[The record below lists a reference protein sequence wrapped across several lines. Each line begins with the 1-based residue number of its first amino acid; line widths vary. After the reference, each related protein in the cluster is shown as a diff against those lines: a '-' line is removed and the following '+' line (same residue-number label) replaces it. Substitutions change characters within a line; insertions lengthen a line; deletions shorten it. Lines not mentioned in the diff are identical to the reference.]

1 MMKRIVLRTAAVCG
15 IIIAALAGY
24 AQTLTVT
31 SPNNGDFLGLSNQL
45 KFNVTG
51 ASTQVNIKAT
61 ITGPGSTQFTSE
73 NDFTPDA
80 DGKIND
86 QLPINFSQGAPE
98 GAYTIDVVAKRKS
111 DNGVFGNVTIN
122 VTVDVN
128 KPKFL
133 QFNPLNNSF
142 VKGIVP
148 ITVKVLEPNFK
159 DYRVQVNGSD
169 IPNNTGTTLVNDT
182 FTVLW
187 DTTGIQFDGTQTLSI
202 RLRDEANNEET
213 KTISVTLDRIA
224 PVVTIVQ
231 PLSNVKL
238 SPNSSVSVAID
249 IRDGSSNSVDVTGVD
264 VVIKKL
270 DGTFLAR
277 VPRSSFQNTGGNNF
291 RWSGKLRFNRG
302 YGKQFKIV
310 VNVVDRAGNVSATQE
325 VIVTY
330 K

>member
-1 MMKRIVLRTAAVCG
+1 MVKRLVFRVSLIWGLMAIAVLG
-15 IIIAALAGY
+15 FS
-24 AQTLTVT
+24 QTLTVT

-51 ASTQVNIKAT
+51 ASTQVNVKAT
-61 ITGPGSTQFTSE
+61 ITGPGAVQFTSE
-73 NDFTPDA
+73 NDFTPDV
-80 DGKIND
+80 DGKINGE
-86 QLPINFSQGAPE
+86 LPINFNQGSPE
-98 GAYTIDVVAKRKS
+98 GAYTIAVVAKRKS
-111 DNGVFGNVTIN
+111 DNGVFGNVNIN

-133 QFNPLNNSF
+133 AFNPLASSF

-169 IPNNTGTTLVNDT
+169 IPNNTGTTLSGGS
-182 FTVLW
+182 FTVMW
-187 DTTGIQFDGTQTLSI
+187 DTTGIQFDGAQTVSI

-213 KTISVTLDRIA
+213 KTFTLTLDRVA
-224 PVVTIVQ
+224 PVVTIAQ

-238 SPNSSVSVAID
+238 SPKSAVSVAID
-249 IRDGSSNSVDVTGVD
+249 LNDGSSNSVDVSGVD
-264 VVIKKL
+264 VVVKKL

-277 VPRSSFQNTGGNNF
+277 VPRSSFRNTGGNNF
-291 RWSGKLRFNRG
+291 RWSGKLRYNSK

-325 VIVTY
+325 VVVTY

>member
-1 MMKRIVLRTAAVCG
+1 MKRIVLRTAAVCG
-15 IIIAALAGY
+15 LIIAALAGY

-61 ITGPGSTQFTSE
+61 ITGPGGVQFTSE

-86 QLPINFSQGAPE
+86 QLPINFNQGAPE

-111 DNGVFGNVTIN
+111 DNGVFGNVSIN

-159 DYRVQVNGSD
+159 DYRVQINGSD
-169 IPNNTGTTLVNDT
+169 IPNNTGTSLVNDS

-187 DTTGIQFDGTQTLSI
+187 DTTGIQFDGSQTVSI

-213 KTISVTLDRIA
+213 KTITVTLDRVA
-224 PVVTIVQ
+224 PVVGIVQ
-231 PLSNVKL
+231 PLSNIKL
-238 SPNSSVSVAID
+238 SMNSSVSVAID
-249 IRDGSSNSVDVTGVD
+249 MQDGSANSIDVTGVD
-264 VVIKKL
+264 VVVRKL

-277 VPRSSFQNTGGNNF
+277 VPRSSFKNTGGNNF

-310 VNVVDRAGNVSATQE
+310 VNVVDRAGNASTTQE
-325 VIVTY
+325 VVVTY

>member
-1 MMKRIVLRTAAVCG
+1 MKRLGIRFLAVCG
-15 IIIAALAGY
+15 LIATAVASF

-31 SPNNGDFLGLSNQL
+31 SPNNGDFLGLSNQI

-61 ITGPGSTQFTSE
+61 ITGPGAVQFTSE
-73 NDFTPDA
+73 NDFTPDV

-86 QLPINFSQGAPE
+86 QLPLNFNQGAPE
-98 GAYTIDVVAKRKS
+98 GAYTITVVAKRKS

-133 QFNPLNNSF
+133 SLNPLTNSF

-169 IPNNTGTTLVNDT
+169 IPNNTGTTLSGGT
-182 FTVLW
+182 FTVFW
-187 DTTGIQFDGTQTLSI
+187 DTTGIQFDGTQTVSI

-213 KTISVTLDRIA
+213 KSVTVTLDRVA
-224 PVVTIVQ
+224 PIVTIAQ

-238 SPNSSVSVAID
+238 SPKSDVSVAVD
-249 IRDGSSNSVDVTGVD
+249 VSDGSANAVDMTGVD
-264 VVIKKL
+264 VVVKKL

-277 VPRSSFQNTGGNNF
+277 VPRSSFRNTGGNNF
-291 RWSGKLRFNRG
+291 RWSGKLRYNSK

-310 VNVVDRAGNVSATQE
+310 VNVVDRAGNISATQE
-325 VIVTY
+325 VVVTY